1 MFSKDRIPKALTCGV
16 VYKFQYG
23 LCNESYYSECETLE
37 FRNWWYISTCQLLM
51 RDQLA
56 LPLLTDKIK
65 FLQLKCTKRLKVNEA
80 PITEIF
86 TLSNKKTQLFC
97 FRFIFEVSQGTKFIP
112 NLGPNIW
119 YIFSNGC
126 KFLV

>member
-56 LPLLTDKIK
+56 LLLLTNKIK
-65 FLQLKCTKRLKVNEA
+65 FLQLKCTKTLKVNEA

-86 TLSNKKTQLFC
+86 TLNNKKLNFFVFGSFLKSHKGLNLFL
-97 FRFIFEVSQGTKFIP
+97 T
-112 NLGPNIW
+112 
-119 YIFSNGC
+119 
-126 KFLV
+126 